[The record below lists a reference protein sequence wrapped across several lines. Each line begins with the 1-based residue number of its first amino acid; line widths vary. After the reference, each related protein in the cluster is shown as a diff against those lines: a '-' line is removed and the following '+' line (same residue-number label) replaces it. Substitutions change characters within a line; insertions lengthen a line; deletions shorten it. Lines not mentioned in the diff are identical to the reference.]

1 MEVVGR
7 YENVLDHSG
16 AEVDLVRYL
25 YLARRAVEE
34 AAAVHVD
41 ELPLD
46 AFDQR
51 TRFALFW
58 AQLFGRSGAP
68 KSEARWQALAS
79 DLSLAD
85 LENTVLVGTDKGDG
99 VRLAFAREV
108 RATLSPSSPTIDV
121 AFALGSAWSEGL
133 DAVTDALTASGRDG
147 EDTHLWSVLTFL
159 CALLPEGDP
168 DRLSWTTLL
177 RTRKGLIARVR
188 DLQETRKRNAQQRD
202 TRARQ
207 TEMFGNEDGRNE

>member
-7 YENVLDHSG
+7 YENVLDRSG
-16 AEVDLVRYL
+16 DPVDLVRYL

-34 AAAVHVD
+34 AAAIRVD

-58 AQLFGRSGAP
+58 AQLFGRGSAP

-79 DLSLAD
+79 DLSLAE
-85 LENTVLVGTDKGDG
+85 LEGKVIVETEKGDG
-99 VRLAFAREV
+99 VRLAFSSEV
-108 RATLSPSSPTIDV
+108 RTELSPSSATIDV
-121 AFALGSAWSEGL
+121 AFALASAWANGL
-133 DAVTDALTASGRDG
+133 DAVTEALAAAGRDG

-159 CALLPEGDP
+159 CSRLPDNDP
-168 DRLSWTTLL
+168 DKLSWTTLL
-177 RTRKGLIARVR
+177 RTRRGLSARVR
-188 DLQETRKRNAQQRD
+188 DVQETRKREEQRRD

-207 TEMFGNEDGRNE
+207 TDLFGNEGGRDD